1 MRNVESEN
9 FAGLV
14 EKLVGVFR
22 HSKVVKGG
30 RRFSFTALVVVGDG
44 SGRVGYGL
52 GTAAEVSIAIQKA
65 MEAARK
71 NTVEI
76 QLNDDTI
83 WYETMHKYGATKIFM
98 KPASK
103 GTGIIAGGAMR
114 AVFEVM
120 GVNNILSKTY
130 GSTNPIN
137 VVKGTISAL
146 VAMQTPE
153 SVSAKRKK
161 KVEIS

>member
-1 MRNVESEN
+1 MRNVESES
-9 FAGLV
+9 FAGLM
-14 EKLVGVFR
+14 EKLVGVYR

-44 SGRVGYGL
+44 QGKVGYGL

-71 NTVEI
+71 NTVDIE
-76 QLNDDTI
+76 LNDDTV
-83 WYETMHKYGATKIFM
+83 WYEMSYKHGATKIFM

-137 VVKGTISAL
+137 VVKGTVKALIS
-146 VAMQTPE
+146 MQTPGV
-153 SVSAKRKK
+153 VSAKRKK
-161 KVEIS
+161 QVVLS

>member
-1 MRNVESEN
+1 MRNVESEQ
-9 FAGLV
+9 FEGLM
-14 EKLVGVFR
+14 EKLVGVYR

-44 SGRVGYGL
+44 KGKVGYGL
-52 GTAAEVSIAIQKA
+52 GTAAEVSVAIQKA
-65 MEAARK
+65 MESARRS
-71 NTVEI
+71 TVEI
-76 QLNDDTI
+76 ELNDDTV
-83 WYETMHKYGATKIFM
+83 WYETNHKFGATKIFM

-114 AVFEVM
+114 AVFEVV

-137 VVKGTISAL
+137 VVKGTVRAL
-146 VAMQTPE
+146 MNMQTPTY
-153 SVSAKRKK
+153 VSAKRKK
-161 KVEIS
+161 QVQA